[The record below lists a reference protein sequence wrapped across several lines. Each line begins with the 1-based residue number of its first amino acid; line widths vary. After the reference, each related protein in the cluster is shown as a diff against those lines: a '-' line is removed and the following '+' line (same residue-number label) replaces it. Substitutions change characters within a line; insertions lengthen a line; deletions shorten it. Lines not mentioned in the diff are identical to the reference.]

1 MMGMQGWEL
10 ELESRSGLLVGS
22 LRHAGSGTH
31 MPTATVPGPEGE
43 LALLPGSSVRGVLRE
58 CLRRFAG
65 AKGFPRCALTDQCTC
80 VCCEL
85 FGVADRPGKL
95 RVSTALFPASYSVT
109 SGVAIDRRTRTA
121 WRAGRALW
129 TERRGWGRAAVRV
142 EATRPLEGS
151 EIKLLEDLWAWLGA
165 VGIAVGQRRSSGA
178 GWFALRARRADA
190 TAPAIGAVV
199 RPAAARRRYALRLR
213 LEEPAHIVGP
223 RQRDFYRDA
232 LETIPASTVR
242 GAIGRALER
251 AGAADVA
258 EALFLDANRPVL
270 VTPAFPIVEDALPGE
285 AVPWVSR
292 RRCRGDP
299 SHVVDVALDVLAAAM
314 GARLDVARCPRCAE
328 VLEDGSALE
337 VPYLVLGHTRIDP
350 ATRRA
355 ATGQLYHQVVV
366 APGAV
371 FEAQLVATP
380 EQVEPIAALGYVF
393 VGGRRGRG
401 MGRARLEVIELPTPR
416 PLEERLAA
424 TAGELGR
431 RGVKPPGTLAIIGV
445 VSDVALA
452 EPLASVLS
460 GYGLEIVT
468 GDVRVIERGGWDE
481 LNNRPRA
488 LREAIAAGSWLGAEV
503 SDLESLRG
511 LEQDGLPD
519 PEGIAPLVIQV
530 REPWEVREVARRE
543 GTIGSTDRDALIRG
557 VRRFCREHAGGKRS
571 IPKRSQLHNLLRY
584 ARQTDSVEEVALFL
598 EYQATRRELADS
610 KHFLDDLAG
619 ELRRRYEGDP
629 DGAREYLAIL
639 VRAAEVE
646 RGGGGA

>member
-1 MMGMQGWEL
+1 MQGWEI

-22 LRHAGSGTH
+22 LRSAGGGTH
-31 MPTATVPGPEGE
+31 MSTATVSGPSGE
-43 LALLPGSSVRGVLRE
+43 LALLPGSSIRGVLRE
-58 CLRRFAG
+58 CLRRFA
-65 AKGFPRCALTDQCTC
+65 AARGFPPCAITDGCDC

-85 FGVADRPGKL
+85 FGVADRPGKM
-95 RVSTALFPASYSVT
+95 RISTALFPASYSVT

-129 TERRGWGRAAVRV
+129 TERRSWGRATVRV

-151 EIKLLEDLWAWLGA
+151 QIKLLEDLWAWLGA
-165 VGIAVGQRRSSGA
+165 VGIAVGQRKSSGA
-178 GWFALRARRADA
+178 GWFDLRIRRADA
-190 TAPAIGAVV
+190 TAPAIGEVA
-199 RPAAARRRYALRLR
+199 RSAATRRRYALRLR

-232 LETIPASTVR
+232 LEAIPASTVR
-242 GAIGRALER
+242 GAIGQALER

-258 EALFLDANRPVL
+258 RALFIDADHPPL
-270 VTPAFPIVEDALPGE
+270 VTPAFPIVEGEPPGE
-285 AVPWVSR
+285 AVPWLSR

-299 SHVVDVALDVLAAAM
+299 SHVVDIALDVMAAVMA
-314 GARLDVARCPRCAE
+314 GEPPAVGRCPRCAQ
-328 VLEDGSALE
+328 VLEDELASE

-401 MGRARLEVIELPTPR
+401 MGRARLEVIELPVPR
-416 PLEERLAA
+416 TLEERLAA

-431 RGVKPPGTLAIIGV
+431 RGVKLSGTLAIIGL

-460 GYGLEIVT
+460 DYGLRIIT
-468 GDVRVIERGGWDE
+468 GDARVIERGGWDE
-481 LNNRPRA
+481 LNNRPRV
-488 LREAIAAGSWLGAEV
+488 LREAIAAGSWLGVEV

-519 PEGIAPLVIQV
+519 PEGVAPLVIQV
-530 REPWEVREVARRE
+530 HDSWEVREVARQE
-543 GTIGSTDRDALIRG
+543 GTMESTGRDALIRD
-557 VRRFCREHAGGKRS
+557 VRRFCREHAAGKRS
-571 IPKRSQLHNLLRY
+571 IPERSQLHNLLRY
-584 ARQTDSVEEVALFL
+584 AQQTDSVEELALFL
-598 EYQATRRELADS
+598 EYQATRLRDSQRFLVDLAD
-610 KHFLDDLAG
+610 
-619 ELRRRYEGDP
+619 ELRRRYESDSA
-629 DGAREYLAIL
+629 GAREHLAIL

-646 RGGGGA
+646 RPGGGS